1 MTAVNQQGPTSTA
14 EEQRDSTVALQN
26 AAKLGG
32 SLMLT
37 WGIALGVR
45 LFMPRYL
52 GPDQF
57 GVLNFADA
65 FTSTV
70 FVLLS
75 LGLDTYIRKEVSVD
89 ASKASTFLSGVTV
102 LRLLGSLLLF
112 AGMQAFL
119 VITDRPRETWALV
132 HVYGGACL
140 LMSLNLSFAA
150 LLHARGTVDG
160 LSLLNIASKL
170 VWGGGVLVTIVAGLP
185 LVGIPLSL
193 LASELLKTVVSAR
206 LVQRHL
212 AVSWKPD
219 FSGAKVALLGSLPMF
234 LNFAAHTIYS
244 KLDVSILAVVAGD
257 REVAWYGAASLVAG
271 LAMMVTPM
279 IGWVLMPLFARAHA
293 RSDEEYTRVMRRSL
307 ELVLAIA
314 FPTSLL
320 LGLGAEPIIVLLYGH
335 DFAPAAASLR
345 VLSLIFVFTY
355 VAILSANALI
365 LTGRAWA
372 QAFISIAGLA
382 LNPFLN
388 WLLLTRAAKALGE
401 GGAGVGAAWAQV
413 GTELVVTVAMTALV
427 GRRAFD
433 RRSAVM
439 IVKTLAVCAA
449 VIACDLLALQGLPG
463 LVRLTADGFL
473 YLLGVL
479 LTRAVDVKGVVAF
492 ARGALQRRKQ
502 PIGAGDATAPAVTAQ
517 GTS

>member
-1 MTAVNQQGPTSTA
+1 VTAVNQGEPATTA
-14 EEQRDSTVALQN
+14 EQQRDSTVALQN

-65 FTSTV
+65 FTATV

-75 LGLDTYIRKEVSVD
+75 LGVDTYIRKEVSVD
-89 ASKASTFLSGVTV
+89 PSTASTFFSGVTV
-102 LRLLGSLLLF
+102 LRLAGALVLF

-170 VWGGGVLVTIVAGLP
+170 VWGGGVLITIVAGLP
-185 LVGIPLSL
+185 LVGIPLAL

-212 AVSWKPD
+212 ALSWKVD
-219 FSGAKVALLGSLPMF
+219 LLGAKVALVGSLPMF
-234 LNFAAHTIYS
+234 LNFAAHTIYN

-279 IGWVLMPLFARAHA
+279 IGWVLMPLFARARA

-320 LGLGAEPIIVLLYGH
+320 LGLGAEPIIVLLYGN

-345 VLSLIFVFTY
+345 VLSIIFVFTY

-365 LTGRAWA
+365 LTGRAWT

-388 WLLLTRAAKALGE
+388 WLLLTRAAQLGD

-413 GTELVVTVAMTALV
+413 GTELGVTAAMTALV

-433 RRSAVM
+433 RRSVVM
-439 IVKTLAVCAA
+439 IVKTLVVCGV
-449 VIACDLLALQGLPG
+449 VIAIDLLALQGLHG
-463 LVRLTADGFL
+463 LVRLAVDGVL

-479 LTRAVDVKGVVAF
+479 LTRALDVKELVRF
-492 ARGALQRRKQ
+492 ARGAMQRRKQ
-502 PIGAGDATAPAVTAQ
+502 PIDGAGDATAPAVTAQ

>member
-1 MTAVNQQGPTSTA
+1 MTAQNQEVPTST

-26 AAKLGG
+26 AVKLGG

-65 FTSTV
+65 FTATV

-75 LGLDTYIRKEVSVD
+75 LGVDTYIRKEVSVD
-89 ASKASTFLSGVTV
+89 PKTASSFFSGVTV
-102 LRLLGSLLLF
+102 LRLAGSLLLF

-119 VITDRPRETWALV
+119 VLTDRPRETWALV

-140 LMSLNLSFAA
+140 LMSLNLSLAA
-150 LLHARGTVDG
+150 LLHAKGTVDG

-170 VWGGGVLVTIVAGLP
+170 VWGGGVLVTIVGGLP
-185 LVGIPLSL
+185 LVGIPLAL
-193 LASELLKTVVSAR
+193 LASELLKLVVSAR
-206 LVQRHL
+206 LVQRNL
-212 AVSWKPD
+212 AVSWKVD
-219 FSGAKVALLGSLPMF
+219 FGGTKVALLGSLPMF
-234 LNFAAHTIYS
+234 LNFAAHTIYN

-279 IGWVLMPLFARAHA
+279 IGWVLMPLFARARA

-307 ELVLAIA
+307 ELVLAVA

-320 LGLGAEPIIVLLYGH
+320 LGLGAEPIIVLLYGQA
-335 DFAPAAASLR
+335 FAPAAASLQ
-345 VLSLIFVFTY
+345 VLSIVFIFTY

-365 LTGRAWA
+365 ITGRAWA
-372 QAFISIAGLA
+372 QAFISISGLA

-388 WLLLTRAAKALGE
+388 WLFLTRAAKALGE

-413 GTELVVTVAMTALV
+413 GTELAVTAAMTALV

-433 RRSAVM
+433 RRSVVM
-439 IVKTLAVCAA
+439 IVKTLVVCAM
-449 VIACDLLALQGLPG
+449 VIAVDLLALQGLPG
-463 LVRLTADGFL
+463 FLRLTVDGVL

-479 LTRAVDVKGVVAF
+479 LTRAINVKELVGF
-492 ARGALQRRKQ
+492 ARGAMQRRKQ
-502 PIGAGDATAPAVTAQ
+502 PIQAGDASAPAMTAE
-517 GTS
+517 GMS